1 MVWNTE
7 QSPLYQSVE
16 KFNGGSCQKQEAEES
31 DRESSCEKPE
41 PPPELHDRS
50 RCKPDQ
56 QPRSEY
62 RSSSSYSGN
71 LIQRITSD
79 RDFMLI
85 AAMILLLW
93 HEKADMKLI
102 AALAFVLLA

>member
-16 KFNGGSCQKQEAEES
+16 KFNSGSCQKQEPKES
-31 DRESSCEKPE
+31 VRESSCEKPE
-41 PPPELHDRS
+41 LHDRS
-50 RCKPDQ
+50 CCKPE
-56 QPRSEY
+56 QPRSEF
-62 RSSSSYSGN
+62 RSSSANSGN

-85 AAMILLLW
+85 AALILLLW